1 MHAGDL
7 LTFGRLAVTPPYLF
21 AFAATADCVADH
33 HFDLVFDAYL
43 GDDTVR
49 DFIER
54 HNPAALKEIAERLL
68 EAQER
73 DLWKPKSNAAHARL
87 QELAGGDW
95 AARKLSARAAS

>member
-1 MHAGDL
+1 MAATVD
-7 LTFGRLAVTPPYLF
+7 YMF

-43 GDDTVR
+43 GDDAVR
-49 DFIER
+49 DFIAH

-73 DLWKPKSNAAHARL
+73 DLWKPKSNAAHASL
-87 QELAGGDW
+87 QELAGGEW
-95 AARKLSARAAS
+95 AGRTLNTRAAS